1 MKRFALLLLVA
12 ASATVFAQKPIK
24 PNLNKALASLQAGKV
39 DEAKANIDAAI
50 TNEKMMTDPKTWYY
64 RGLIYSSI
72 DSTSNEQIH
81 NLDPNAFQVALDAV
95 GRVAERSRRRAVRQH
110 HDVAAI

>member
-1 MKRFALLLLVA
+1 MKRFALLLFVV

-39 DEAKANIDAAI
+39 EEAKQNIDAAI
-50 TNEKMMTDPKTWYY
+50 TNEKMINDPKTWYY

-81 NLDPNAFQVALDAV
+81 NLDPNAFQIALEAFAK
-95 GRVAERSRRRAVRQH
+95 AEETPT
-110 HDVAAI
+110 